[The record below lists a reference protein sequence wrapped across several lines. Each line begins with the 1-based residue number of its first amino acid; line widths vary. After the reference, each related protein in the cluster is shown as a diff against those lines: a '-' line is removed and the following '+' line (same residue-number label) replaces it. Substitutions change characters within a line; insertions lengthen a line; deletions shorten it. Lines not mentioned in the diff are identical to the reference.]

1 MSFTTAIVRTV
12 TGSLKL
18 IAARTKP
25 DQSVIAKSRENMIS
39 VYHNPRFTKE
49 QLETLRAQAER
60 TENRYR

>member
-25 DQSVIAKSRENMIS
+25 EQSVVAKSRENRIS

-49 QLETLRAQAER
+49 QMETLRAEAESR
-60 TENRYR
+60 ENRYR